1 MSKELTL
8 EEIHEELLCQLR
20 DITAV
25 CERHGIEYNLM
36 CGTLL
41 GSVRH
46 RGFIPWSRCRCSR
59 CIVLRIPFGGSG
71 SRIKKSVKAAAFS
84 GSRFMTRGVQVSR

>member
-1 MSKELTL
+1 MKRELTL

-25 CERHGIEYNLM
+25 CDRNGIEYNLM

-41 GSVRH
+41 GCIRNK
-46 RGFIPWSRCRCSR
+46 GFITWDDDVDRP
-59 CIVLRIPFGGSG
+59 
-71 SRIKKSVKAAAFS
+71 
-84 GSRFMTRGVQVSR
+84 MTRDAC

>member
-1 MSKELTL
+1 MKREMTL
-8 EEIHEELLCQLR
+8 EEIHGELLEQLR

-46 RGFIPWSRCRCSR
+46 
-59 CIVLRIPFGGSG
+59 
-71 SRIKKSVKAAAFS
+71 
-84 GSRFMTRGVQVSR
+84 